1 MHKCFD
7 LFFECPNH
15 GKSSNGKS
23 GSKSSKSG
31 KGKSG
36 GGISDC
42 RKEIIDKEIEV
53 SFLLP

>member
-53 SFLLP
+53 SYLLP